1 MSQTARIKTV
11 ITDLSALKE
20 AINKLGWTSTEAG
33 AALTITAKGSSFE
46 ARPDADGK
54 YVFSGSGIYSRSNTM
69 SEVNKAYAQIKLLKE
84 INNRSGHGIIGVSQ
98 PRILADGRV
107 VIEAEIDTDLLVG

>member
-20 AINKLGWTSTEAG
+20 AINKLGWTATEAG
-33 AALTITAKGSSFE
+33 VALTITAKGSSFE

-54 YVFSGSGIYSRSNTM
+54 YVFSGSGIYSRS
-69 SEVNKAYAQIKLLKE
+69 
-84 INNRSGHGIIGVSQ
+84 RSSF
-98 PRILADGRV
+98 
-107 VIEAEIDTDLLVG
+107 